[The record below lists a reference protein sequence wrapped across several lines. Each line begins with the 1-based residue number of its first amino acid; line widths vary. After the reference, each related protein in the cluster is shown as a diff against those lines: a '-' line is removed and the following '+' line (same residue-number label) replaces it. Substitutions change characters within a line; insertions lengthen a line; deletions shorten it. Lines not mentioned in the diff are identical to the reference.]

1 MQRSPLA
8 LFKGGPQVSSSA
20 WRSLRRVS
28 EHLRLSVNSPSVQAL
43 CRLAFK
49 KSPVPPDALN
59 VDRPV
64 PSPAPPRGAHGRA
77 GSRAAGTFRRRTFSV
92 AQSQRSDCSSLRF
105 PTCQNLFLASCS
117 SGPRRHEFQ
126 TTEGLDGFP
135 EVRSEGHRLV
145 WTAVLPSGRSRRV
158 CSAPASRD
166 VVVGRVSVEQEEIQA
181 SPRGGSAGTGPR
193 EQGPR
198 AGAAPGG
205 IASLSGQ
212 NCVQRLDRPPETR
225 YPGSGCGKPLS
236 RWPLAAGHREKG

>member
-1 MQRSPLA
+1 MGPASGASGRPRGSARTRSGPPVYSARLSHFSKEDCRSQVPPGAHSAVSVSTCVSPLT
-8 LFKGGPQVSSSA
+8 V
-20 WRSLRRVS
+20 
-28 EHLRLSVNSPSVQAL
+28 RLSGLFADSRSKGVRS
-43 CRLAFK
+43 RLT
-49 KSPVPPDALN
+49 PGTWT
-59 VDRPV
+59 RPV

-77 GSRAAGTFRRRTFSV
+77 GSRAAGTFWRRTFSV

-126 TTEGLDGFP
+126 TTKGLDGFP

-205 IASLSGQ
+205 TACLSG
-212 NCVQRLDRPPETR
+212 R
-225 YPGSGCGKPLS
+225 S
-236 RWPLAAGHREKG
+236 